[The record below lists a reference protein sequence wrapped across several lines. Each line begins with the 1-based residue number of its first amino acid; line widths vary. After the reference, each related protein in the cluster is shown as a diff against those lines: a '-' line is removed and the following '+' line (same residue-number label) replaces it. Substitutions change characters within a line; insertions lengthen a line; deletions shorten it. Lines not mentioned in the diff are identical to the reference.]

1 MGVTEKL
8 LGTMKRHS
16 PSRVVVF
23 AGDKEKAIAVPG
35 KNRKKWAFVIQAI
48 ESCGQWSRVEM
59 LDRGGGLLAAVENT
73 DPAGELADLG
83 APTGTAAAVERMLV
97 IVLKAQR
104 EAMAFRDSEVQGLL
118 RAQAD
123 VLREQSVAVRSL
135 TALYQQQVE
144 AARELAQM
152 QSDAK
157 PEAGQMEQLLEA
169 LPVIMQAVPVL
180 RSMLAGGAAPP
191 TTPNGKR

>member
-1 MGVTEKL
+1 
-8 LGTMKRHS
+8 
-16 PSRVVVF
+16 VF
-23 AGDKEKAIAVPG
+23 AGDKEKQIAVPG
-35 KNRKKWAFVIQAI
+35 KNRKKWAFVLQAI
-48 ESCGQWSRVEM
+48 ESVGPWSRVEM
-59 LDRGGGLLAAVENT
+59 LDGKGGLLAAVENT
-73 DPAGELADLG
+73 DPAGDLADLG

-144 AARELAQM
+144 AATELAAMRAEATPPPDQM
-152 QSDAK
+152 Q
-157 PEAGQMEQLLEA
+157 QLVEA
-169 LPVIMQAVPVL
+169 LPVIMQALPVL
-180 RSMLAGGAAPP
+180 RSLLTGEAS
-191 TTPNGKR
+191 TPNGVKK